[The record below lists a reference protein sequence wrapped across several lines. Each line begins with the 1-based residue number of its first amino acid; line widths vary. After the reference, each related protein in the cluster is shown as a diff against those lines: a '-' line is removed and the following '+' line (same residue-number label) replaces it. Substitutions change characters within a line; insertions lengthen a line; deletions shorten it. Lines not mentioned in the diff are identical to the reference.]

1 MATAETTAKLQRATE
16 RIHAYGAGTASH
28 IPRARTWARYHEEPS
43 QDQVTI
49 GEAIIEFEEEHIL
62 AQIQPDGTMTVKQN
76 WSEPFSHC
84 RAIIE
89 ETASEETKNAHRKI
103 TAYLEGR
110 RPHPEVE
117 WNVNIGP
124 WVTGRM
130 NGQTILQAGVPKG
143 YDPRMIIMPDGRTA
157 KTFTEAEKLLDR
169 HYFPQYTPISLE
181 IAKTKSI

>member
-1 MATAETTAKLQRATE
+1 MATNEATAKLQRAAD
-16 RIHAYGAGTASH
+16 RINAYGAGAATY
-28 IPRARTWARYHEEPS
+28 IPGAHTWGRYQEDPS
-43 QDQVTI
+43 KDLITI
-49 GEAIIEFEEEHIL
+49 GDAMVEFQKERIL
-62 AQIQPDGTMTVKQN
+62 ARIQPDGTMTVTQN
-76 WSEPFSHC
+76 WSEPLSHC

-143 YDPRMIIMPDGRTA
+143 YGPRVIIMPDGRTA